1 MSVRQGLLAILDQGD
16 CYGSQLRAEYL
27 RRTGVAVNVGQ
38 VYTTLE
44 RLERDGLVEHRGVD
58 DEGRVLWGATTAGRA
73 EARAWLRAASIV
85 DRRDDLALRIALAL
99 THPGVDAAD
108 VIAAQRA
115 AVQDALA
122 TAEPDDENSD
132 AVTRAIVSAAR
143 RTRLEAESR
152 FLDEAERLAA
162 EAAPF
167 DLSDERPR
175 RGRPVRSA
183 L

>member
-1 MSVRQGLLAILDQGD
+1 M
-16 CYGSQLRAEYL
+16 
-27 RRTGVAVNVGQ
+27 
-38 VYTTLE
+38 
-44 RLERDGLVEHRGVD
+44 
-58 DEGRVLWGATTAGRA
+58 
-73 EARAWLRAASIV
+73 
-85 DRRDDLALRIALAL
+85 
-99 THPGVDAAD
+99 
-108 VIAAQRA
+108 
-115 AVQDALA
+115 QDALA